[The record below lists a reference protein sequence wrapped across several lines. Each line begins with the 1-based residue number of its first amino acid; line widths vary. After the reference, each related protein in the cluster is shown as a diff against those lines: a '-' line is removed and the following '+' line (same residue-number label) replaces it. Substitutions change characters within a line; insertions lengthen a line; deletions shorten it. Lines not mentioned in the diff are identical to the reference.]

1 MIIQTFYIPF
11 GEKCN
16 CWKPQISGID
26 YNILG
31 IKIWIARMIQI
42 TSQITLKICIK
53 MSVVLNMRS
62 IVPMKM
68 RGLILQV
75 IGQISRST
83 VSSIYH
89 PAVFTSDS
97 APSGQNDVTLSEVRH
112 LVSAGRS
119 CWRKYECNFSVQL
132 SQAQLLWC
140 NLKA

>member
-1 MIIQTFYIPF
+1 MKIGFKMIIQTFYIPF

-42 TSQITLKICIK
+42 TSQITLKICVK
-53 MSVVLNMRS
+53 MSVVLNMRL

-75 IGQISRST
+75 IGQTSRST
-83 VSSIYH
+83 VIW
-89 PAVFTSDS
+89 P
-97 APSGQNDVTLSEVRH
+97 
-112 LVSAGRS
+112 
-119 CWRKYECNFSVQL
+119 
-132 SQAQLLWC
+132 
-140 NLKA
+140 

>member
-53 MSVVLNMRS
+53 N
-62 IVPMKM
+62 
-68 RGLILQV
+68 
-75 IGQISRST
+75 
-83 VSSIYH
+83 VSSIEH
-89 PAVFTSDS
+89 
-97 APSGQNDVTLSEVRH
+97 APHCTHENAWVDPPGH
-112 LVSAGRS
+112 RS
-119 CWRKYECNFSVQL
+119 NI
-132 SQAQLLWC
+132 
-140 NLKA
+140 